1 MQKIDCIHY
10 KGLCEILFNRK
21 YKGLCEFLFEEN
33 KDTSCE
39 GCPLYLDKNKIIEL
53 PIKAT
58 DKLKEELTKYCYE
71 RCIDEL

>member
-1 MQKIDCIHY
+1 MRKIDCIHY
-10 KGLCEILFNRK
+10 EGLCEVLLGR
-21 YKGLCEFLFEEN
+21 EEN

-58 DKLKEELTKYCYE
+58 DKLKEELTNYCHE